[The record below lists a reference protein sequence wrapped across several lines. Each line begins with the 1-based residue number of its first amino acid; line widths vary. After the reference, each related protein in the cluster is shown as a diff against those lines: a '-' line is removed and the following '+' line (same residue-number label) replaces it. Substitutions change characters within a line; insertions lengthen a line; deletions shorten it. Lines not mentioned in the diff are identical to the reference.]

1 MDNLA
6 SILVPIIVA
15 MFASAGFWN
24 WISNRKGCTEK
35 LIEDLSNKL
44 DAFMEKSEENQI
56 KTIRLRILRFDDE
69 LRLNIR
75 HSREYFDN
83 ILDDIAEYKKFC
95 DSHPLFRNEKV
106 NHAVD
111 HINKAYD
118 KCHQD
123 NDFL

>member
-1 MDNLA
+1 MDLA

-24 WISNRKGCTEK
+24 WLANRKGGTEK
-35 LIEDLSNKL
+35 LIEELSNKL
-44 DAFMEKSEENQI
+44 DAFMLKSEENDI

-75 HSREYFDN
+75 HSEEYFNN
-83 ILDDIAEYKKFC
+83 IMDDISDYKRYC
-95 DSHPLFRNEKV
+95 DTHPSFKNEKAV
-106 NHAVD
+106 HAID
-111 HINKAYD
+111 HISKAYD
-118 KCHQD
+118 KCHQE

>member
-1 MDNLA
+1 MDLA

-24 WISNRKGCTEK
+24 WLANRKGGTEK
-35 LIEDLSNKL
+35 LIEELSNKL
-44 DAFMEKSEENQI
+44 DAFMLKSEENDI

-75 HSREYFDN
+75 HSEEYFNN
-83 ILDDIAEYKKFC
+83 IMDDISDYKRYC
-95 DSHPLFRNEKV
+95 SSHPAFKNEKAV
-106 NHAVD
+106 HAID
-111 HINKAYD
+111 HISKAYD
-118 KCHQD
+118 KCHQE